1 MNLHGVR
8 DGLLHEIMVCYTRYV
23 LCERSGRGL
32 FHSGGV
38 FIGGMGIF
46 LFHDPNI
53 TQAYAAVKK
62 VAASWHQRRNPL
74 RSWAVA
80 MPRSSDDTDS
90 SAKPPKVKV
99 TRETLG
105 QMFSLYA
112 YLRPY
117 RGQLS
122 VGLFMLIGSSALGIF
137 FPALAKV
144 LIDSKNST
152 HAFEIA
158 CLMAAILL
166 VQAIMSFFQSLLFNT
181 VGEYGLSD
189 LRKALF
195 GHLTEMPM
203 TFFSQQQ
210 VGELTSRIFA
220 DLTQLQ
226 DAFIMAIPQF
236 LRQSIIML
244 GSIIMMVYISP
255 RLTGV
260 MLSCFPLTIIGAIL
274 IGRLVGKRSR
284 VTQDQLAQTAN
295 VVTEAFQGIA
305 NVKAFCN
312 EAFEQKRDTTRIDL
326 FLKTVRQGAK
336 ARAAL
341 VAFIIFAIFTAIT
354 IVLWYGTTLLLNGTL
369 KAGDLFGF
377 TFYTIFI
384 GGSLGSFAD
393 LYSNLQR
400 SIGATQR
407 VRELLNEPAEPL
419 EVSTRVARFRGDV
432 EFDRVAFAYPSR
444 PEQQVLKSLSF
455 SAPAGKV
462 VALVGPSG
470 AGKSTVAALLL
481 RFYDPQS
488 GRILFDGHPATG
500 YGLHEL
506 RSQMAL
512 VPQEVLLFG
521 GSIAENIAYGK
532 PGTSQAEVEAAAR
545 RANAH
550 DFITQF
556 PEGYGTLVGERG
568 VKVSGGQRQRI
579 AIARALLK
587 DPSILILDEA
597 TSALDAESERLVQQA
612 LEELMKGRTCFVI
625 AHRLSTIRS
634 ADAIVMLRDGGVLE
648 SGSHEELM
656 LVPEG
661 AYRRMV
667 ELQHGANILTDEAE
681 VAAAVK

>member
-1 MNLHGVR
+1 
-8 DGLLHEIMVCYTRYV
+8 
-23 LCERSGRGL
+23 
-32 FHSGGV
+32 
-38 FIGGMGIF
+38 
-46 LFHDPNI
+46 
-53 TQAYAAVKK
+53 
-62 VAASWHQRRNPL
+62 
-74 RSWAVA
+74 
-80 MPRSSDDTDS
+80 MPEKSKEPDSD
-90 SAKPPKVKV
+90 ALPPKVKV

-117 RGQLS
+117 RGKLA
-122 VGLFMLIGSSALGIF
+122 VGLFMLIGSSVMGLF
-137 FPALAKV
+137 FPYLAMH
-144 LIDSKNST
+144 LINTST
-152 HAFEIA
+152 HAEAFRLA
-158 CLMAAILL
+158 SLMVAILL
-166 VQAIMSFFQSLLFNT
+166 VQAIMSYFQSLLFNT
-181 VGEYGLSD
+181 VGEFGLSD
-189 LRKALF
+189 LRKSLF
-195 GHLTEMPM
+195 NHLTEMPM
-203 TFFSQQQ
+203 TFFGQQQ
-210 VGELTSRIFA
+210 VGELTSRMFA

-236 LRQSIIML
+236 LRQSIIMI
-244 GSIIMMVYISP
+244 GSIALMVYISP

-260 MLSCFPLTIIGAIL
+260 MLTCFPPTIVGAIL

-284 VTQDQLAQTAN
+284 VTQDELAQSAN
-295 VVTEAFQGIA
+295 IVSEAFQGIA

-312 EAFEQKRDTTRIDL
+312 ELFEQKRYATRIDI
-326 FLKTVRQGAK
+326 FLKSVRAGAK
-336 ARAAL
+336 ARAML

-354 IVLWYGTTLLLNGTL
+354 IVLWYGTTLLIDGSL
-369 KAGDLFGF
+369 KAGDLLAF

-384 GGSLGSFAD
+384 GGSIGSFAD

-407 VRELLNEPAEPL
+407 VRELLGEPAEPL
-419 EVSTRVARFRGDV
+419 EVATRVARFRGDV
-432 EFDRVAFAYPSR
+432 SFDHVSFAYPAR
-444 PEQQVLKSLSF
+444 PETEVLKELSF
-455 SAPAGKV
+455 SVPAGKV

-470 AGKSTVAALLL
+470 AGKSTIASLLL
-481 RFYDPQS
+481 RFYDPQQ
-488 GRILFDGHPATG
+488 GRILFDGRSANE

-532 PGTSQAEVEAAAR
+532 PGASQLEIEAAAG

-550 DFITQF
+550 EFITQF
-556 PEGYGTLVGERG
+556 PEGYSTLVGERG

-625 AHRLSTIRS
+625 AHRLSTIRN
-634 ADAIVMLRDGGVLE
+634 ADAIIMLGDGIVRE
-648 SGSHEELM
+648 TGSHDELM
-656 LVPEG
+656 LVPDG

-667 ELQHGANILTDEAE
+667 ELQHGANILTEEAE
-681 VAAAVK
+681 VAAVK

>member
-1 MNLHGVR
+1 
-8 DGLLHEIMVCYTRYV
+8 
-23 LCERSGRGL
+23 
-32 FHSGGV
+32 
-38 FIGGMGIF
+38 
-46 LFHDPNI
+46 
-53 TQAYAAVKK
+53 
-62 VAASWHQRRNPL
+62 
-74 RSWAVA
+74 
-80 MPRSSDDTDS
+80 MPRSSSPPES
-90 SAKPPKVKV
+90 SSTSAPPKVKV

-117 RGQLS
+117 RGKLA
-122 VGLFMLIGSSALGIF
+122 VGLIMLVGSSALGIF
-137 FPALAKV
+137 FPALASV
-144 LIDSKNST
+144 LINST
-152 HAFEIA
+152 THGQAFHFA
-158 CLMAAILL
+158 SLMVAILL
-166 VQAIMSFFQSLLFNT
+166 VQAIMSYFQSLLFNT

-195 GHLTEMPM
+195 GHLSEMPM
-203 TFFSQQQ
+203 TFFGQQQ
-210 VGELTSRIFA
+210 VGELTSRMFA

-244 GSIIMMVYISP
+244 GSMGMMVYMSP

-260 MLSCFPLTIIGAIL
+260 MVTCFPPTIIGAIL

-284 VTQDQLAQTAN
+284 VTQDELAQSAN
-295 VVTEAFQGIA
+295 VVSEAFQGIA

-312 EAFEQKRDTTRIDL
+312 ELFEQKRYDARITL
-326 FLKTVRQGAK
+326 FLKSVLYGAK
-336 ARAAL
+336 ARATL
-341 VAFIIFAIFTAIT
+341 VAFIIFAIFTAIA
-354 IVLWYGTTLLLNGTL
+354 IVLWYGTILLIDHKLTHGE
-369 KAGDLFGF
+369 LFGF
-377 TFYTIFI
+377 ALYTVFV

-407 VRELLNEPAEPL
+407 VRELLGEPAEKW
-419 EVSTRVARFRGDV
+419 EVVTRVTRFRGDV
-432 EFDRVAFAYPSR
+432 SFDRVTFAYPSR
-444 PEQQVLKSLSF
+444 PEVDVLRNLSF
-455 SAPAGKV
+455 SVAAGKV

-470 AGKSTVAALLL
+470 SGKSTIASLLL
-481 RFYDPQS
+481 RFYDPQQ
-488 GRILFDGHPATG
+488 GRLIFDGRPATE

-506 RSQMAL
+506 RGQMAL

-532 PGTSQAEVEAAAR
+532 PGAAQAEIEAAAR

-550 DFITQF
+550 DFITGF
-556 PEGYGTLVGERG
+556 PEGYLTLVGDRG

-597 TSALDAESERLVQQA
+597 TSALDAESEMLVQQA

-625 AHRLSTIRS
+625 AHRLSTIRN
-634 ADAIVMLRDGGVLE
+634 ADAIVMLRDGAVRE
-648 SGSHEELM
+648 TGSHDELM
-656 LVPEG
+656 AVPDG

-667 ELQHGANILTDEAE
+667 ELQNGANVLTEEAE
-681 VAAAVK
+681 VAAVK

>member
-1 MNLHGVR
+1 
-8 DGLLHEIMVCYTRYV
+8 
-23 LCERSGRGL
+23 
-32 FHSGGV
+32 
-38 FIGGMGIF
+38 
-46 LFHDPNI
+46 
-53 TQAYAAVKK
+53 
-62 VAASWHQRRNPL
+62 
-74 RSWAVA
+74 
-80 MPRSSDDTDS
+80 MPRNTPEADSASS
-90 SAKPPKVKV
+90 PPKVKV

-117 RGQLS
+117 RGKLA
-122 VGLFMLIGSSALGIF
+122 VGLFMLIGSSVLGIF
-137 FPALAKV
+137 FPLLAIH
-144 LIDSKNST
+144 LINST
-152 HAFEIA
+152 KHEEAFQIA

-166 VQAIMSFFQSLLFNT
+166 VQAIMSYFQSLLFNT
-181 VGEYGLSD
+181 VGEFGLSD

-210 VGELTSRIFA
+210 VGELTSRMFA

-236 LRQSIIML
+236 LRQTTILI
-244 GSIIMMVYISP
+244 GSMGMMVYISP
-255 RLTGV
+255 KLTGV
-260 MLSCFPLTIIGAIL
+260 MLTCFPPTIMGAIL
-274 IGRLVGKRSR
+274 IGRFVGKRSR
-284 VTQDQLAQTAN
+284 VTQDELAQSAN
-295 VVTEAFQGIA
+295 IVSEAFQGIA

-312 EAFEQKRDTTRIDL
+312 EPFEQKRYETRIAL
-326 FLKTVRQGAK
+326 FLNSVRHGAK

-354 IVLWYGTTLLLNGTL
+354 IVLWYGTTLLLDGSF

-377 TFYTIFI
+377 TMYTIFI
-384 GGSLGSFAD
+384 GGAIGSFAD

-407 VRELLNEPAEPL
+407 VRELLGEPAEPL
-419 EVSTRVARFRGDV
+419 EVVTRVARFRGDV
-432 EFDRVAFAYPSR
+432 SFERVAFSYPSR
-444 PEQQVLKSLSF
+444 PEIEVLKYLSF
-455 SAPAGKV
+455 SAPAGKI

-470 AGKSTVAALLL
+470 AGKSTIASLLL
-481 RFYDPQS
+481 RFYDPQQ
-488 GRILFDGHPATG
+488 GRIVFDGKSATD

-506 RSQMAL
+506 RGQMAL

-532 PGTSQAEVEAAAR
+532 PGATQSEIEAAAR

-550 DFITQF
+550 DFIAQF
-556 PEGYGTLVGERG
+556 PEGYKTLVGERG

-579 AIARALLK
+579 AIARAMLK

-625 AHRLSTIRS
+625 AHRLSTIRN
-634 ADAIVMLRDGGVLE
+634 ADTIVMLRDGAVRE
-648 SGSHEELM
+648 SGSHDELM
-656 LVPEG
+656 LIPDG

-667 ELQHGANILTDEAE
+667 ELQHGANILTEEAE
-681 VAAAVK
+681 VAAVK

>member
-1 MNLHGVR
+1 
-8 DGLLHEIMVCYTRYV
+8 
-23 LCERSGRGL
+23 
-32 FHSGGV
+32 
-38 FIGGMGIF
+38 
-46 LFHDPNI
+46 
-53 TQAYAAVKK
+53 
-62 VAASWHQRRNPL
+62 
-74 RSWAVA
+74 
-80 MPRSSDDTDS
+80 MPRKSSESDS
-90 SAKPPKVKV
+90 PDAPPKVKV

-105 QMFSLYA
+105 QMFSLYT

-117 RGQLS
+117 RGKLG
-122 VGLFMLIGSSALGIF
+122 VGLFMLIGSSILGLF
-137 FPALAKV
+137 FPLFAIY
-144 LIDSKNST
+144 LINST
-152 HAFEIA
+152 THEEAFRIA
-158 CLMAAILL
+158 CLMASILL
-166 VQAIMSFFQSLLFNT
+166 VQAIMSYFQSLLFNT
-181 VGEYGLSD
+181 VGEFGLSN
-189 LRKALF
+189 LRKSLF
-195 GHLTEMPM
+195 NHLTEMPM

-210 VGELTSRIFA
+210 VGELTSRMFA

-244 GSIIMMVYISP
+244 GSMAMMIYISP

-260 MLSCFPLTIIGAIL
+260 MLACFPPTIIGAIL
-274 IGRLVGKRSR
+274 IGRMVGKRSR
-284 VTQDQLAQTAN
+284 TTQDELAQSAN

-312 EAFEQKRDTTRIDL
+312 ELFEQKRYETRITL
-326 FLKTVRQGAK
+326 FLKSVRHGAK
-336 ARAAL
+336 ARAML

-354 IVLWYGTTLLLNGTL
+354 IVLWYGTALLIDHRLTHGE
-369 KAGDLFGF
+369 LFGF
-377 TFYTIFI
+377 TIYTIFI
-384 GGSLGSFAD
+384 SGSIASFAD

-419 EVSTRVARFRGDV
+419 EVATRVARFRGEV
-432 EFDRVAFAYPSR
+432 SFDRVNFAYPSR
-444 PEQQVLKSLSF
+444 PEVQVLKNLSF
-455 SAPAGKV
+455 SAQEGKV

-470 AGKSTVAALLL
+470 AGKSTIASLLL
-481 RFYDPQS
+481 RFYDPQQ
-488 GRILFDGHPATG
+488 GRILFDGRAATD

-532 PGTSQAEVEAAAR
+532 PGATQAEIEAAAR
-545 RANAH
+545 RANAS
-550 DFITQF
+550 DFIAQF
-556 PEGYGTLVGERG
+556 PEGYKTLVGERG
-568 VKVSGGQRQRI
+568 IKVSGGQRQRI

-625 AHRLSTIRS
+625 AHRLSTIRN
-634 ADAIVMLRDGGVLE
+634 ADVIVMLRDGAVGE
-648 SGSHEELM
+648 TGSHDELM
-656 LVPEG
+656 LVPDG

-667 ELQHGANILTDEAE
+667 ELQHGANVLTEEAE
-681 VAAAVK
+681 VAAVK

>member
-1 MNLHGVR
+1 
-8 DGLLHEIMVCYTRYV
+8 
-23 LCERSGRGL
+23 
-32 FHSGGV
+32 
-38 FIGGMGIF
+38 
-46 LFHDPNI
+46 
-53 TQAYAAVKK
+53 
-62 VAASWHQRRNPL
+62 
-74 RSWAVA
+74 
-80 MPRSSDDTDS
+80 MPQKSSDSDS
-90 SAKPPKVKV
+90 PGAPPKAKV
-99 TRETLG
+99 TRESLG
-105 QMFSLYA
+105 QMFSLYQ
-112 YLRPY
+112 YLKPY
-117 RGQLS
+117 SRR
-122 VGLFMLIGSSALGIF
+122 LGIGLYLLIISTLLGLL
-137 FPALAKV
+137 FPLLSKD
-144 LIDSKNST
+144 LINST
-152 HAFEIA
+152 THEQAFQIA
-158 CLMAAILL
+158 QMIVIILF
-166 VQAIMSFFQSLLFNT
+166 VQGVMSYFQSFLFNT
-181 VGEYGLSD
+181 FGEYGLSN

-203 TFFSQQQ
+203 TFFSQRQ
-210 VGELTSRIFA
+210 VGELASRIFA

-236 LRQSIIML
+236 LRQSIIMV
-244 GSIIMMVYISP
+244 GSMGMMVYLSP

-260 MLSCFPLTIIGAIL
+260 MLACFPPTIIGAIL

-284 VTQDQLAQTAN
+284 VTQDELALSAN
-295 VVTEAFQGIA
+295 VVTEAFNGIA

-312 EAFEQKRDTTRIDL
+312 EVFEQRRYDTRITE
-326 FLKTVRQGAK
+326 FLKSVRQGAK

-354 IVLWYGTTLLLNGTL
+354 VVLWYGTTLLIDGKLSSGEMV
-369 KAGDLFGF
+369 GF
-377 TFYTIFI
+377 ALYTVFV
-384 GGSLGSFAD
+384 GGSIGSFAD

-407 VRELLNEPAEPL
+407 VRELLGEPAEPL
-419 EVSTRVARFRGDV
+419 DTLKRDARFRGDV
-432 EFDRVAFAYPSR
+432 VFDHVGFAYPSR
-444 PEQQVLKSLSF
+444 PEVEVLKGLNF
-455 SAPAGKV
+455 SVEAGRV

-470 AGKSTVAALLL
+470 AGKSTIAALLL
-481 RFYDPQS
+481 RFYDPQH
-488 GRILFDGHPATG
+488 GRILFDGKAATD

-532 PGTSQAEVEAAAR
+532 PGATQAEIEAAAR

-550 DFITQF
+550 EFITQF
-556 PEGYGTLVGERG
+556 PEGYATLVGERG

-625 AHRLSTIRS
+625 AHRLSTIRN
-634 ADAIVMLRDGGVLE
+634 ADLIVMLRDGAVRE
-648 SGSHEELM
+648 SGSHDELM
-656 LVPEG
+656 LVPDG

-667 ELQHGANILTDEAE
+667 DLQQGANLLTEEAE
-681 VAAAVK
+681 VAAVK

>member
-1 MNLHGVR
+1 MPRKSN
-8 DGLLHEIMVCYTRYV
+8 DTP
-23 LCERSGRGL
+23 S
-32 FHSGGV
+32 
-38 FIGGMGIF
+38 
-46 LFHDPNI
+46 
-53 TQAYAAVKK
+53 AAV
-62 VAASWHQRRNPL
+62 
-74 RSWAVA
+74 
-80 MPRSSDDTDS
+80 
-90 SAKPPKVKV
+90 PPKVKV

-105 QMFSLYA
+105 QMLSLYT

-117 RGQLS
+117 RGKLN
-122 VGLFMLIGSSALGIF
+122 VGLFMLVGSSILGLF
-137 FPALAKV
+137 FPLLAKK
-144 LIDSKNST
+144 LINSPDHT
-152 HAFEIA
+152 AAFDVA
-158 CLMAAILL
+158 ALMTGILL

-181 VGEYGLSD
+181 VGEYGLSN
-189 LRKALF
+189 LRRALF
-195 GHLTEMPM
+195 SHLTEMPM
-203 TFFSQQQ
+203 AFFGQRQ
-210 VGELTSRIFA
+210 VGELTSRMFA

-236 LRQSIIML
+236 LRQSIILL
-244 GSIIMMVYISP
+244 GSLAMMVYISP

-260 MLSCFPLTIIGAIL
+260 MVTCFPPTIIGAIL

-284 VTQDQLAQTAN
+284 VTQDELAQAAN
-295 VVTEAFQGIA
+295 IVSEAFQGIA

-312 EAFEQKRDTTRIDL
+312 EVFEQKRYESRLAL
-326 FLKTVRQGAK
+326 FLKSVRHGAT

-354 IVLWYGTTLLLNGTL
+354 IVLWYGTTLLLDGSL

-384 GGSLGSFAD
+384 GGSIGSFAD

-407 VRELLNEPAEPL
+407 VRELLAEPAEPL
-419 EVSTRVARFRGDV
+419 EVATRVARFRGDV
-432 EFDRVAFAYPSR
+432 SFDRVTFAYPSR
-444 PEQQVLKSLSF
+444 PEIEVLRQLSF
-455 SAPAGKV
+455 SAQAGGV

-470 AGKSTVAALLL
+470 AGKSTIAALLL
-481 RFYDPQS
+481 RFYDPQQ
-488 GRILFDGHPATG
+488 GRILFDGRPATD

-521 GSIAENIAYGK
+521 GSIAENISYGK
-532 PGTSQAEVEAAAR
+532 PGATQAEIETAAR

-550 DFITQF
+550 SFIAQF

-568 VKVSGGQRQRI
+568 IKVSGGQRQRI

-625 AHRLSTIRS
+625 AHRLSTIRN
-634 ADAIVMLRDGGVLE
+634 ADAIVMLRDGGVRE
-648 SGSHEELM
+648 SGSHDELM
-656 LVPEG
+656 AIPGG

-667 ELQHGANILTDEAE
+667 ELQHGANILTEEAE
-681 VAAAVK
+681 VEAVK

>member
-1 MNLHGVR
+1 
-8 DGLLHEIMVCYTRYV
+8 
-23 LCERSGRGL
+23 
-32 FHSGGV
+32 
-38 FIGGMGIF
+38 
-46 LFHDPNI
+46 
-53 TQAYAAVKK
+53 
-62 VAASWHQRRNPL
+62 
-74 RSWAVA
+74 
-80 MPRSSDDTDS
+80 MPGKSPESESPST
-90 SAKPPKVKV
+90 PPKVKV

-117 RGQLS
+117 RGKLI
-122 VGLFMLIGSSALGIF
+122 VGLIMLVGSSVLGLF
-137 FPALAKV
+137 FPFLAIH
-144 LIDSKNST
+144 LINST
-152 HAFEIA
+152 KHEEAFRLA
-158 CLMAAILL
+158 SLMVAILL
-166 VQAIMSFFQSLLFNT
+166 VQAIMSFFQTLLFNT
-181 VGEYGLSD
+181 VGEFGLSD

-195 GHLTEMPM
+195 NHLTEMPM
-203 TFFSQQQ
+203 TFFGQQQ
-210 VGELTSRIFA
+210 VGELTSRMFA

-236 LRQSIIML
+236 LRQSVILI
-244 GSIIMMVYISP
+244 GSMIMMVFISP

-260 MLSCFPLTIIGAIL
+260 MLTCFPPTIIGAIL
-274 IGRLVGKRSR
+274 IGRMVGKRSR
-284 VTQDQLAQTAN
+284 VTQDELAQSAN
-295 VVTEAFQGIA
+295 VVSEAFQGIA

-312 EAFEQKRDTTRIDL
+312 ELFEQKRYDARITRYL
-326 FLKTVRQGAK
+326 NSVRHGAK
-336 ARAAL
+336 ARATL

-354 IVLWYGTTLLLNGTL
+354 IVLWYGTTLLLDGSL
-369 KAGDLFGF
+369 KPGDLLGF

-384 GGSLGSFAD
+384 GGSIGSFAD

-407 VRELLNEPAEPL
+407 VRELLGEPAEPL
-419 EVSTRVARFRGDV
+419 EVATRVARFRGDV
-432 EFDRVAFAYPSR
+432 GFDRVTFAYPSR
-444 PEQQVLKSLSF
+444 PEAEVLKRLSF
-455 SAPAGKV
+455 SARAGEV

-470 AGKSTVAALLL
+470 AGKSTIASLLL
-481 RFYDPQS
+481 RFYDPQQGS
-488 GRILFDGHPATG
+488 LLFDGRPATD

-532 PGTSQAEVEAAAR
+532 PGAAQSEIEAAAR

-550 DFITQF
+550 DFIADF
-556 PEGYGTLVGERG
+556 PEGYATLVGERG
-568 VKVSGGQRQRI
+568 IKVSGGQRQRI

-625 AHRLSTIRS
+625 AHRLSTIRD
-634 ADAIVMLRDGGVLE
+634 ADVIVMLRDGAVRE
-648 SGSHEELM
+648 TGSHDELM
-656 LVPEG
+656 AVPDG

-667 ELQHGANILTDEAE
+667 ELQHGANVLTEEAE
-681 VAAAVK
+681 VAAVK

>member
-1 MNLHGVR
+1 
-8 DGLLHEIMVCYTRYV
+8 
-23 LCERSGRGL
+23 
-32 FHSGGV
+32 
-38 FIGGMGIF
+38 
-46 LFHDPNI
+46 
-53 TQAYAAVKK
+53 
-62 VAASWHQRRNPL
+62 
-74 RSWAVA
+74 
-80 MPRSSDDTDS
+80 
-90 SAKPPKVKV
+90 
-99 TRETLG
+99 
-105 QMFSLYA
+105 
-112 YLRPY
+112 
-117 RGQLS
+117 LS
-122 VGLFMLIGSSALGIF
+122 
-137 FPALAKV
+137 
-144 LIDSKNST
+144 N
-152 HAFEIA
+152 
-158 CLMAAILL
+158 
-166 VQAIMSFFQSLLFNT
+166 
-181 VGEYGLSD
+181 

-195 GHLTEMPM
+195 GHLVEMPM
-203 TFFSQQQ
+203 TFFSQRQ
-210 VGELTSRIFA
+210 VGELASRIFA

-226 DAFIMAIPQF
+226 DAFIMAIPQL
-236 LRQSIIML
+236 LRQSIIMV
-244 GSIIMMVYISP
+244 GSMCMMAYMSP

-260 MLSCFPLTIIGAIL
+260 MLACFPPTIIGAIL

-284 VTQDQLAQTAN
+284 VTQDELALAAN

-312 EAFEQKRDTTRIDL
+312 EVFEQKRYENRLTE
-326 FLKTVRQGAK
+326 FLKSVRQGAK

-354 IVLWYGTTLLLNGTL
+354 IVLWYGTLLLVEGRMSH
-369 KAGDLFGF
+369 GELFGF
-377 TFYTIFI
+377 ALYTVFV
-384 GGSLGSFAD
+384 GGSIGSFAD

-407 VRELLNEPAEPL
+407 VRELLGEPAEPL
-419 EVSTRVARFRGDV
+419 DTVKRDTRFRGDV
-432 EFDRVAFAYPSR
+432 IFDRVEFAYPSR
-444 PEQQVLKSLSF
+444 PEVEVLKGLSF
-455 SAPAGKV
+455 SVAAGRV

-470 AGKSTVAALLL
+470 AGKSTIASLLL
-481 RFYDPQS
+481 RFYDPQH
-488 GRILFDGHPATG
+488 GRIVFDGKAATE

-532 PGTSQAEVEAAAR
+532 PGATQAEIEAAAR

-625 AHRLSTIRS
+625 AHRLSTIRN
-634 ADAIVMLRDGGVLE
+634 ADLIVMLRDGAVRE
-648 SGSHEELM
+648 SGSHDELM

-661 AYRRMV
+661 GYRRMV
-667 ELQHGANILTDEAE
+667 ELQQGANLLTEEAE
-681 VAAAVK
+681 IAAVE